1 MKVSYDNYEL
11 LFPFGDFIYSSTLTE
26 DELSFVKDL
35 AEKSRDK
42 DDASYRLVGN
52 IKEQREDISITTQFQ
67 SIVDKH
73 IKSFMY
79 HQLDKQSLIKHAET
93 PSNLNFEEMEYSLG
107 QGPWFNFMS
116 AGEFNPLHS
125 HHGEVS
131 GILIIQAPQEI
142 SDENFDDNNP
152 NNKSNG
158 KLEWV
163 GSDCGNY
170 RITAKEG
177 DVFLFPSHLKHIVYP
192 FHSNVERIT
201 SSWNVYNIKF
211 KKPIEVEFL

>member
-93 PSNLNFEEMEYSLG
+93 P
-107 QGPWFNFMS
+107 
-116 AGEFNPLHS
+116 
-125 HHGEVS
+125 
-131 GILIIQAPQEI
+131 
-142 SDENFDDNNP
+142 
-152 NNKSNG
+152 
-158 KLEWV
+158 
-163 GSDCGNY
+163 
-170 RITAKEG
+170 
-177 DVFLFPSHLKHIVYP
+177 
-192 FHSNVERIT
+192 
-201 SSWNVYNIKF
+201 
-211 KKPIEVEFL
+211 